1 MATVIHELISGG
13 VIEYESTPELDAF
26 LPRVLK
32 LLKDPTKS
40 EDDMIEIVYGPT
52 NPILDKTL
60 IPGRGS
66 VTKAIHGSPIYRM
79 FTDLLERKRRQRARA
94 RRDALA
100 AP

>member
-13 VIEYESTPELDAF
+13 VVEYESTPELKAF

-52 NPILDKTL
+52 NDKTL
-60 IPGRGS
+60 IPGRGA
-66 VTKAIHGSPIYRM
+66 VTKAILGSPIYRM
-79 FTDLLERKRRQRARA
+79 FTDLLERKRRQQARL
-94 RRDALA
+94 RQVV
-100 AP
+100 APSP

>member
-13 VIEYESTPELDAF
+13 VIEYESTAELDAF

-32 LLKDPTKS
+32 LLKDPTKT
-40 EDDMIEIVYGPT
+40 EDDMIEIVYGPE

-60 IPGRGS
+60 IPGRGA
-66 VTKAIHGSPIYRM
+66 VTKATIGSPIYRM
-79 FTDLLERKRRQRARA
+79 FTDLLERKRCQRARA
-94 RRDALA
+94 RRDAVT